1 MKKSVFIILS
11 LLLLV
16 LSNLSAQQI
25 FREDVQNFGGD
36 RGMVTPFSTQ
46 TPIDVYQQRHIQRS
60 NISVEYHRRDNVSR
74 PVRSNHE
81 LVTSWQYQH
90 SDNGRVVLGNQSNGV
105 YTQTPKDVNSV
116 VAQNV
121 TYNSIPT
128 INSKGEAMNISEEG
142 SVVEI
147 GSMQNLPENW
157 DEPSNPTPV
166 GDILFPMLL
175 LVGAYLS
182 IRLFKGFNN

>member
-90 SDNGRVVLGNQSNGV
+90 SDNGRVVLSNQSNGV

-128 INSKGEAMNISEEG
+128 INSRGEVIAIEGEEAVIETGAVQSLPG
-142 SVVEI
+142 SWGEP
-147 GSMQNLPENW
+147 GLPL
-157 DEPSNPTPV
+157 
-166 GDILFPMLL
+166 GDFVLPMLL
-175 LVGAYLS
+175 LVAVYVLV
-182 IRLFKGFNN
+182 RFKGLNR